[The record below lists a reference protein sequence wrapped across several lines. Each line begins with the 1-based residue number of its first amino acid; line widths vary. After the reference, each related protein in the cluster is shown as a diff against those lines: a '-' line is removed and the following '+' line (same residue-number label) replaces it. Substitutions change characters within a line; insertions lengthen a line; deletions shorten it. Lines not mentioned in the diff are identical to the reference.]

1 MIHCLTAR
9 HSPAA
14 RAGGIAET
22 VLFLTL
28 SLLGISGLG
37 GGIGGLG
44 NQAAAAGTPAASA
57 GTPHLTA
64 PLSAFAQTLRFAVS
78 SVSPSVVTSTAGNT
92 LTIRGTV
99 TNITDQ
105 PVSDLIYRLQRGPK
119 LTSSNA
125 LAQEI
130 ASPSQ
135 VEMADGEFRA
145 FGGSIDAGKST
156 SFAVAGWI
164 AGGLPTGLQ
173 ITEPGVY
180 PVMVNVNGTIDVDG
194 VPTQKRLG
202 ELHLLVTVAS
212 MPTPATATGRQQPA
226 SKSPAAKVVKAAV
239 PMGFLWPVTSRPH
252 RGVNGVF
259 LDDSLAKDVAP
270 GGVLATRLDALA
282 ASGLPAT
289 NTLLAID
296 PMLLNE
302 LDAMAKGYR
311 VQAPNTVQ
319 APLTR
324 TPTETTPRPS
334 TSNSAAAA
342 SSAAGSTSGAGTAA
356 RSTATTVSTP
366 STPEPNTVAGTG
378 GPAAEA
384 FLQRLRT
391 LAKSS
396 KVLVLPY
403 SNPDTVAITRA
414 GMGSALTG
422 LVATGR
428 STAIRVLGTTN
439 LVTSVALPPDA
450 LVDPATVQQYATAGY
465 TSMMLAGSSVTGDT
479 SKAGVGTIATGRGS
493 LSALLDD
500 STLQPLLTEVLTPS
514 PATAP
519 SSGLTAVQTGAQAL
533 NAAVATV
540 AQRAIDGDGRP
551 IVRVPD
557 STIDTGGLDDLGGA
571 VAALSG
577 AGMVQGASPTALTS
591 GTADRQSVT
600 PTFPS
605 AAENRLL
612 SADYLSRLA
621 GTRQD
626 VGGAAHAIDTAHSS
640 TAATLMKSL
649 SAAVR
654 PLTSTAL
661 RTDRSVGEATLTT
674 INATVQYLRSGV
686 TIRPTAGSYTLAS
699 ADSPLVLTVS
709 NTLPYPVLIKVR
721 IDGGQQVGLVAT
733 SAAEPVA
740 LQPGQ
745 SEGIKVAVKVSRAG
759 TFVVQAQL
767 TGPDGRAW
775 GASVPLP
782 IRSSAY
788 GALTIILISVA
799 GGLLLLMVVL
809 RIWQRW
815 RDRTKRLAVAAAA
828 GVDSTQRPAAGSIS
842 ASVNDDDNAA
852 DPLADHRAEHGTAE
866 HGTSVHGTS
875 VHGTAEHGTAEHGTA
890 DHPEEAR

>member
-1 MIHCLTAR
+1 MIRRRTAR

-14 RAGGIAET
+14 RVGGIVGT
-22 VLFLTL
+22 VLLLTL
-28 SLLGISGLG
+28 SLLGI
-37 GGIGGLG
+37 GGLG
-44 NQAAAAGTPAASA
+44 SSGFGNGGLGSQAAAGTPGASGA
-57 GTPHLTA
+57 PDAPDARAETPRITA
-64 PLSAFAQTLRFAVS
+64 PLSAFAETLRFAVS
-78 SVSPSVVTSTAGNT
+78 SVSPSVVTSTVGNT

-105 PVSDLIYRLQRGPK
+105 PVSDLIYRLQRGPR
-119 LTSSNA
+119 LTSSKA
-125 LAQEI
+125 VAQQLAN
-130 ASPSQ
+130 PSQ
-135 VEMADGEFRA
+135 KNLTTVDGEFRS
-145 FGGSIDAGKST
+145 FGDPIDPGEST

-180 PVMVNVNGTIDVDG
+180 PAMVNVNGTIDVDG

-212 MPTPATATGRQQPA
+212 MPPSTKTTGSATGKAPA
-226 SKSPAAKVVKAAV
+226 QKTVVKTAV

-259 LDDSLAKDVAP
+259 LDDSLAGDVAP
-270 GGVLATRLDALA
+270 DGVLSTRLDALA
-282 ASGLPAT
+282 SSGLPAG

-296 PMLLNE
+296 PMLLDE

-311 VQAPNTVQ
+311 VQAPNTAQ

-324 TPTETTPRPS
+324 TPTETPSPS
-334 TSNSAAAA
+334 TSSSSVAA
-342 SSAAGSTSGAGTAA
+342 SAAAGSTPGAGTPAA
-356 RSTATTVSTP
+356 GTAETSTAATGTVSTVSTP

-384 FLQRLRT
+384 FLTRLRT

-414 GMGSALTG
+414 GMGSTLTG

-428 STAIRVLGTTN
+428 SIAARVLGGTN
-439 LVTSVALPPDA
+439 LVTSVGLPPDA
-450 LVDPATVQQYATAGY
+450 LADQATVQRYATAGY
-465 TSMMLAGSSVTGDT
+465 TSMMLSGSSVTGDT
-479 SKAGVGTIATGRGS
+479 ARAGLGTIATGRES
-493 LSALLDD
+493 LPALLDD
-500 STLQPLLTEVLTPS
+500 SALQPLLTKVLKPP
-514 PATAP
+514 PATTP
-519 SSGLTAVQTGAQAL
+519 PTSGLTSVQTGAQAL
-533 NAAVATV
+533 NAAVATI

-577 AGMVQGASPTALTS
+577 AGMVAAASPTALTAS
-591 GTADRQSVT
+591 TASRPAVT
-600 PTFPS
+600 PTFPA
-605 AAENRLL
+605 AAESRLL
-612 SADYLSRLA
+612 SADYLSRLDD
-621 GTRQD
+621 TRKD
-626 VGGAAHAIDTAHSS
+626 VGSVTHAVDTAHSS

-649 SAAVR
+649 AAAER
-654 PLTSTAL
+654 PLTSAGL

-674 INATVQYLRSGV
+674 ISSTVQYLWAGV

-699 ADSPLVLTVS
+699 ADSPLLLTVA
-709 NTLPYPVLIKVR
+709 NTLPYPVLVRVR
-721 IDGGQQVGLVAT
+721 IDGGEQEGLVASP
-733 SAAEPVA
+733 SAQPVV

-745 SEGIKVAVKVSRAG
+745 SEGIKVAVRVSRAG
-759 TFVVQAQL
+759 TFVVQGQL
-767 TGPDGRAW
+767 TGPDGHAW
-775 GASVPLP
+775 GAAVPLP

-799 GGLLLLMVVL
+799 GGLLLLMVIL
-809 RIWQRW
+809 RIGQRW
-815 RDRTKRLAVAAAA
+815 RDRTKRLAAEATTDL
-828 GVDSTQRPAAGSIS
+828 GSTPEPVAGSII
-842 ASVNDDDNAA
+842 ASVND
-852 DPLADHRAEHGTAE
+852 TAN
-866 HGTSVHGTS
+866 HP
-875 VHGTAEHGTAEHGTA
+875 AA